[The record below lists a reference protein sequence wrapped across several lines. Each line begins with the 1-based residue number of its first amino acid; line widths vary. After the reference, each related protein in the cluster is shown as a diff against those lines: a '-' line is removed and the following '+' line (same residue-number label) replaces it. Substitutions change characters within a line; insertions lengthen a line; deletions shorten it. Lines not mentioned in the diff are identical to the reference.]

1 MRVVCRTLLPEIS
14 KGVGIYG
21 LIGDPRTWLSG
32 IGNHWPILTAMAS
45 QNALCWVAQFAAFS
59 DPAAS
64 RSTRSGSH
72 G

>member
-45 QNALCWVAQFAAFS
+45 QNALC
-59 DPAAS
+59 
-64 RSTRSGSH
+64 
-72 G
+72 